1 MREEENKN
9 VSKNNWKRVFRKKWF
24 FPSVYLVAAALIL
37 TGVLVFQSMNTGV
50 DNVQP
55 EEGQQEGG
63 IEYSYEDD
71 NSVPVM
77 DLKENLNMPVLNQ
90 DQAVIKTKFYD
101 HDSSSEEKEQAIIQ
115 FNNKFYQSNGID
127 IAREDGESF
136 DVVASATGTVTE
148 VKEDALYGKYI
159 EITHEDDI
167 KTRYMSL
174 GDVLVE
180 VGAKVNQDDV
190 IGTSGRSLAGQASGL
205 HVHFEV
211 RNGDQ
216 ALNPEDY
223 FFQPLSKLKDSNQTD
238 ADAEADQEEGAEVE
252 GEGQDQGEDQ
262 EQVEEPGQTEDG
274 TEGEEDGEST
284 DTDEDK
290 QPETEQP
297 NQDDEESSISMTN
310 A

>member
-1 MREEENKN
+1 MREEENKS

-37 TGVLVFQSMNTGV
+37 TGVLVFQSMNQNV

-71 NSVPVM
+71 QSVPVM
-77 DLKENLNMPVLNQ
+77 DLNENLNMPVLNQ

-223 FFQPLSKLKDSNQTD
+223 FFQPLSKLKDQTD
-238 ADAEADQEEGAEVE
+238 ANAEADKEEGAEVE
-252 GEGQDQGEDQ
+252 GEGEGQDQDLNQGEDQ
-262 EQVEEPGQTEDG
+262 GQTEDG
-274 TEGEEDGEST
+274 SEDVEDGEST
-284 DTDEDK
+284 DADEDK

-297 NQDDEESSISMTN
+297 NEDEEESSISMTN

>member
-1 MREEENKN
+1 MREEENKS

-37 TGVLVFQSMNTGV
+37 TGVLVFQSMNQNV

-71 NSVPVM
+71 QSVPVM
-77 DLKENLNMPVLNQ
+77 DLNENLNMPVLNQ

-223 FFQPLSKLKDSNQTD
+223 FFQPLSKLKDQTD
-238 ADAEADQEEGAEVE
+238 ANAEADKEEGAEVE
-252 GEGQDQGEDQ
+252 GEGDGQDLNQGEDQ
-262 EQVEEPGQTEDG
+262 GQTEDG
-274 TEGEEDGEST
+274 SEDVEDGEST

-297 NQDDEESSISMTN
+297 NEDEEESSISMTN